1 MMKTRKMPNRRS
13 MRICPPARQRGVVLL
28 ISLIVLVAMTLA
40 GVALMRSVDT
50 AVGVAGNLAFK
61 QSAIQVADKGTHSA
75 AVWLANNSSGTML
88 QNDNTVTGYFSSRP
102 TVEPNW
108 YDINSWSQSVVLNG
122 GAPDAAGN
130 VVRFMVHR
138 MCTQPNTPYNGANA
152 GNANEC
158 ALYFPLSLAAQGG
171 SMQVGAPQFI
181 GTPQIYYRVTTRVD
195 GPRNTVSVIQS
206 SVLVSI

>member
-1 MMKTRKMPNRRS
+1 MANRRS
-13 MRICPPARQRGVVLL
+13 IRFCPPARQEGIVLL

-50 AVGVAGNLAFK
+50 AVAVAGNVAFK
-61 QSAIQVADKGTHSA
+61 QSAVQVADNGTQQG
-75 AVWLANNSSGTML
+75 AVWLANNSGGTTL
-88 QNDNTVTGYFSSRP
+88 QNDMPNSGYFSSRP
-102 TVEPNW
+102 VAEPNW

-138 MCTQPNTPYNGANA
+138 MCTQPDTAYNGTN
-152 GNANEC
+152 GPISNEC
-158 ALYFPLSLAAQGG
+158 ALFFPLSAAAQGG